1 MLGQLRIAF
10 RNTGRQ
16 KKRTVLLA
24 GAIAFGVLVVTVLNG
39 FTGGVSRNIE
49 RALTDLIGGHVY
61 LSGTELTES
70 RLIVKVIRDAVDA
83 ADPAGSAGSVNGGS
97 ALADAV
103 AAVDGQIAELNRRSR
118 TLGTLIFG
126 SKQVNQIIEGVDWV
140 GEPGFLPSLSLT
152 GGALPGPEA
161 RNALILP
168 ASAAERLRVAVG
180 DQVLARV
187 ATVTG
192 QQNVGEFVLAATI
205 EESGITAF
213 SSAFVRL
220 DYLAELIAT
229 GAGEFQLLHLYLYD
243 PRRADRVAEVLRAR
257 LPTAPEEEPAAR
269 DAGGPPGPPGAFGG
283 GVSRLAA
290 DQEPW
295 DGTRYEITTIDDV
308 MAQASDLFRVLD
320 IVSLVVFL
328 ILLTI
333 TMVGVVNTFR
343 MVLLERIR
351 EIGTMRAVGMQRSAV
366 RAIFLMEAGF
376 IGLLGAL
383 AGLVLAAAAML
394 ILSRFT
400 LDTDSPLQFFLDGG
414 RLSFAVP
421 PLSVAA
427 NMAILLALSLLAAFI
442 PARRAA
448 RVQPSVALRG
458 SA

>member
-1 MLGQLRIAF
+1 MPGGLRIAF

-49 RALTDLIGGHVY
+49 RALTNLIGGHVY
-61 LSGTELTES
+61 VSGTELTES
-70 RLIVKVIRDAVDA
+70 RLIVNVIRA
-83 ADPAGSAGSVNGGS
+83 AEGSGAP
-97 ALADAV
+97 LAAAV
-103 AAVDGQIAELNRRSR
+103 AEVEGRIAEVNRRSR
-118 TLGTLIFG
+118 ALGTLIFG
-126 SKQVNQIIEGVDWV
+126 SRQANQFIEGVDWH
-140 GEPGFLPSLSLT
+140 GEPDFFPSLSLT
-152 GGALPGPEA
+152 GGALPGA
-161 RNALILP
+161 QQRNALILP
-168 ASAAERLRVAVG
+168 QATAERLRVEVG

-205 EESGITAF
+205 EDSGFTAF

-220 DYLAELIAT
+220 DYLGELIGT
-229 GAGEFQLLHLYLYD
+229 GAGEFQFLHLYLRD
-243 PRRADRVAEVLRAR
+243 PRQAGSVAEVLRAR
-257 LPTAPEEEPAAR
+257 LPTAPEEERGREA
-269 DAGGPPGPPGAFGG
+269 AGGPPPGVSGAFGA

-290 DQEPW
+290 GEEPW
-295 DGTRYEITTIDDV
+295 QGTRYEITTIDDV

-351 EIGTMRAVGMQRSAV
+351 EIGTMRAVGMQRGTV

-383 AGLVLAAAAML
+383 AGLVLAAVAML
-394 ILSRFT
+394 VLSRLT
-400 LDTDSPLQFFLDGG
+400 LDTDTPLQFFLDDG
-414 RLSFAVP
+414 RLTFAVP
-421 PLSVAA
+421 ALSIFA
-427 NMAILLALSLLAAFI
+427 NVAILLALSLLAALI

-448 RVQPSVALRG
+448 GMDPAAALR
-458 SA
+458 SST

>member
-1 MLGQLRIAF
+1 MLSGLRIAF

-24 GAIAFGVLVVTVLNG
+24 GAIAFGVLVVTLLNG

-61 LSGTELTES
+61 VSGTELTES
-70 RLIVKVIRDAVDA
+70 RLIIDVIRDSE
-83 ADPAGSAGSVNGGS
+83 GSGS
-97 ALADAV
+97 ALAAAV
-103 AAVDGQIAELNRRSR
+103 AEVEGQIAEVNRRSR

-126 SKQVNQIIEGVDWV
+126 SKQTNQFIEGVDWH
-140 GEPGFLPSLSLT
+140 GEPSFFPSLALID
-152 GGALPGPEA
+152 GALPGPEA

-168 ASAAERLRVAVG
+168 ESAAERLRVAVG

-205 EESGITAF
+205 EESGIAAF
-213 SSAFVRL
+213 SPAFVRL
-220 DYLAELIAT
+220 DYLGELIGT
-229 GAGEFQLLHLYLYD
+229 GAGEFQLLHLYLRD
-243 PRRADRVAEVLRAR
+243 PRQADGVAEVLRAR
-257 LPTAPEEEPAAR
+257 LPTAPEEEREQEDDGGPQS
-269 DAGGPPGPPGAFGG
+269 GPPGSFGG
-283 GVSRLAA
+283 GVTRLA
-290 DQEPW
+290 DDEEPW
-295 DGTRYEITTIDDV
+295 QGTRYEITTIDDV
-308 MAQASDLFRVLD
+308 MAQVSDLFRVLN

-328 ILLTI
+328 ILLAI

-351 EIGTMRAVGMQRSAV
+351 EIGTMRAVGMQRGAV
-366 RAIFLMEAGF
+366 RTIFMMEAGF

-394 ILSRFT
+394 VLSQLN
-400 LDTDSPLQFFLDGG
+400 LDSDSPLQFFLDAG
-414 RLSFAVP
+414 RLTFAVP
-421 PLSVAA
+421 PLSMAA
-427 NMAILLALSLLAAFI
+427 NVAILLALSLLAAFI

-448 RVQPSVALRG
+448 RMDPAVALRSSG
-458 SA
+458 

>member
-24 GAIAFGVLVVTVLNG
+24 GAISFGVLVVTVLNG

-61 LSGTELTES
+61 ISGTELTES
-70 RLIVKVIRDAVDA
+70 RLIVNVIRDSV
-83 ADPAGSAGSVNGGS
+83 AGDSAGGGS

-103 AAVDGQIAELNRRSR
+103 AEVEGQIAELNRRSR

-140 GEPGFLPSLSLT
+140 GEPGFLPSMSLT

-168 ASAAERLRVAVG
+168 ESAADRLRVAVG

-220 DYLAELIAT
+220 DYLAELIGTA
-229 GAGEFQLLHLYLYD
+229 AGEFQLLHLYLHD
-243 PRRADRVAEVLRAR
+243 PRQADRVAEVLRAR
-257 LPTAPEEEPAAR
+257 LPTAPEEER
-269 DAGGPPGPPGAFGG
+269 VQDDAGGPPGTPGAFRG
-283 GVSRLAA
+283 GVSRLPA
-290 DQEPW
+290 DEEPW

-351 EIGTMRAVGMQRSAV
+351 EIGTMRAVGMQRGAV
-366 RAIFLMEAGF
+366 RTIFLMEAGF

-383 AGLVLAAAAML
+383 FGLLLAAAAMPDPEPADPGHRHAAA
-394 ILSRFT
+394 ILSGCRPAH
-400 LDTDSPLQFFLDGG
+400 LRSAAVVGG
-414 RLSFAVP
+414 HQPGHPAGPESARGLHPGPPRGARTAV
-421 PLSVAA
+421 
-427 NMAILLALSLLAAFI
+427 
-442 PARRAA
+442 RCAA
-448 RVQPSVALRG
+448 RFGMTGAG
-458 SA
+458 T